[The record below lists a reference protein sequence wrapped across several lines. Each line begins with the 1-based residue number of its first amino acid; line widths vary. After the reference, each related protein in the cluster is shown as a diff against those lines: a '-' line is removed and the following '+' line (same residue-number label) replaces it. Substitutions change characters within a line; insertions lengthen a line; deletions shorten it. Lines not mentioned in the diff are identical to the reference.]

1 MGCPAGSLPQSES
14 VLRRVIH
21 GLAFAVAV
29 ATGSGAPEA
38 GPLAAGGLPFEGRPT
53 RVLVDAT
60 RTSIYLGSVRLTLS
74 PFRYQDGA
82 FTADYAAKVIP
93 FFFFNERGLISVEF
107 PEDSLRR
114 LQRGETVPFKGQAR
128 NHAGEERRIEGR
140 AVPAGAGLARGKIKV
155 RVHVGKIE
163 LIFNSTFR
171 FEPVE

>member
-1 MGCPAGSLPQSES
+1 MGD
-14 VLRRVIH
+14 
-21 GLAFAVAV
+21 
-29 ATGSGAPEA
+29 
-38 GPLAAGGLPFEGRPT
+38 LPFDGRPT

-74 PFRYQDGA
+74 PFRYQDGGYL
-82 FTADYAAKVIP
+82 ADYTAKVVP
-93 FFFFNERGLISVEF
+93 FLFFNERGHISIEF

-114 LQRGETVPFKGQAR
+114 LLRGETVQFKGQAR

-140 AVPAGAGLARGKIKV
+140 AVPAGAGIARGKIKV

-171 FEPVE
+171 IEPVE